1 MPLEMKRPS
10 ATKGLLGDIVK
21 KITSAVSFA
30 LVAGL
35 SGLAMNV
42 FALGGADV
50 KATLGSALGTSGT
63 GNIADALAGTTISG
77 SIPLGPGSNTY
88 TPPAPSISIPETIIS
103 TIVLSITSVT
113 TQLERL
119 EAMLQEVGK
128 TSIAINNLT
137 ELLELKNNEIDG
149 WLAKAAEWAKIDKER
164 ADAMDSLQVQLDA
177 AMERLD
183 SITEALQLPG
193 G

>member
-1 MPLEMKRPS
+1 MKRPS
-10 ATKGLLGDIVK
+10 ATKGLLGDVVK

-50 KATLGSALGTSGT
+50 KATLGSAIGAGGANS
-63 GNIADALAGTTISG
+63 ISDALAGTTISG

-164 ADAMDSLQVQLDA
+164 AEAMDSLQVQLDA

>member
-1 MPLEMKRPS
+1 MKRPS
-10 ATKGLLGDIVK
+10 AAKGLLGDVVK

-50 KATLGSALGTSGT
+50 KATLGSAIGGAGTTGLGE
-63 GNIADALAGTTISG
+63 ALAGTTISG
-77 SIPLGPGSNTY
+77 SIPLGSGSNAY

-103 TIVLSITSVT
+103 TIVMTITSVT

-128 TSIAINNLT
+128 TSIAINDLG
-137 ELLELKNNEIDG
+137 ELLALKNKEIDS
-149 WLAKAAEWAKIDKER
+149 WLAKAEEWAKIDQER
-164 ADAMDSLQVQLDA
+164 VAAMDGLQAQLDA

>member
-1 MPLEMKRPS
+1 M
-10 ATKGLLGDIVK
+10 K

-50 KATLGSALGTSGT
+50 KATLGSAIGAGGANS
-63 GNIADALAGTTISG
+63 ISDALAGTTISG

-164 ADAMDSLQVQLDA
+164 AEAMDSLQVQLDA